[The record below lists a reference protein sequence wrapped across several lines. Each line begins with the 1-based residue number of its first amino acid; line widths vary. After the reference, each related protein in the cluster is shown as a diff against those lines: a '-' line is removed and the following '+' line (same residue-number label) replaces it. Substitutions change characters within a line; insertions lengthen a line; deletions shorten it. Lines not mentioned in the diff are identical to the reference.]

1 MQRLSPAIGRAV
13 AACTAFAT
21 AAAVLTGCGVQQSDA
36 IEAGGPATVTVYPGP
51 RQRVLLFFLSPQG
64 RLAPVSRPDRKG
76 RFSPTGIE
84 QLDVHNV
91 LAELF
96 AGPLANERKAGL
108 HTGLPRLKG
117 PVGIGSASGGL
128 TIRIPLSV
136 RHLKETAISQV
147 VCTAALAQGDD
158 DTAVTIEGEDGT
170 LPPAHC

>member
-1 MQRLSPAIGRAV
+1 MQRVSPAVGRAV
-13 AACTAFAT
+13 AAFAA
-21 AAAVLTGCGVQQSDA
+21 AAAVLTGCGVQATDA
-36 IEAGGPATVTVYPGP
+36 IEAGGPATVSVFPGP
-51 RQRVLLFFLSPQG
+51 RQRVLLFFLSPEG
-64 RLAPVSRPDRKG
+64 RLAPVDRLAPKS
-76 RFSPTGIE
+76 RFSPKLTE
-84 QLDVHNV
+84 QPDVRKV

-117 PVGIGSASGGL
+117 PVGIGSAPGGL
-128 TIRIPLSV
+128 TIRIPLPV
-136 RHLKETAISQV
+136 RHLEETAISQV